1 LACSGQSGNIVQ
13 GNWHEW
19 CIFSTL
25 RRAEND
31 ALPRKQQPRPEEVK
45 SMRAAARR
53 LIVAAGGILLAAA
66 AWQPALA
73 QGPDKVTVRFTWKL
87 KGEYAPL
94 FVALDKGYYKAEG
107 LDVDLAEGSGA
118 QTVLKLLASGNE
130 KFGYGPAVSAAQ
142 AVSQGLPV
150 KVVALY
156 QTKAPMGVISFPDV
170 PLKSPKD
177 LEGKRLAI
185 SVGET
190 FGDMLTPF
198 TRINNVDISKIQQ
211 IQMDASART
220 AQFLTRKIDVM
231 SVYLSNEW
239 PQIEKRANVKFNI
252 LRVSDFGL
260 NLLGASVIVGNAFA
274 EQNPKTVEKLLRAT
288 AKGYR
293 DAMADPKDAAR
304 TMARYMKVPE
314 DPEVLDRQVEATV
327 VSTNAPQGKPIGWQ
341 DGADWQT
348 NLTLL
353 KETGGIAEIKPLGTY
368 YSNDYLQ

>member
-1 LACSGQSGNIVQ
+1 VGGLA
-13 GNWHEW
+13 
-19 CIFSTL
+19 
-25 RRAEND
+25 
-31 ALPRKQQPRPEEVK
+31 
-45 SMRAAARR
+45 
-53 LIVAAGGILLAAA
+53 ILLAAGTPA
-66 AWQPALA
+66 AA
-73 QGPDKVTVRFTWKL
+73 QTLEKLTVRFTWKL

-107 LDVDLAEGSGA
+107 LDVELAEGSGA

-190 FGDMLTPF
+190 FGDMLGPF
-198 TRINNVDISKIQQ
+198 TRINNVDIGKIQQ
-211 IQMDASART
+211 IQMDNSART
-220 AQFLTRKIDVM
+220 TQFLTRKIDVM

-239 PQIEKRANVKFNI
+239 PQIEKRANIKFNV
-252 LRVSDFGL
+252 LRVADFGL
-260 NLLGASVIVGNAFA
+260 NLLGASIIVGNAFA
-274 EQNPKTVEKLLRAT
+274 EQNPQAVKKLLRAT

-293 DAMADPKDAAR
+293 DAIADPKEAAR
-304 TMARYMKVPE
+304 MMAKYMKVPE
-314 DPEVLDRQVEATV
+314 DAEVLVRQVEATV

-341 DGADWQT
+341 DSADWQA

-353 KETGGIAEIKPLGTY
+353 KETGGLPEVKPLAAYFT
-368 YSNDYLQ
+368 NDYL